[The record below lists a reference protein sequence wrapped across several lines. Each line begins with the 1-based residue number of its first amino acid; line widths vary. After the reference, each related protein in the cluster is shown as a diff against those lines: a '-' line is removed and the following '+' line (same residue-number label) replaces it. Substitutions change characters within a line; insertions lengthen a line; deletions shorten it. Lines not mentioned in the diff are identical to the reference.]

1 MAVAPA
7 RGGLW
12 LGVEWSRF
20 GAGDNRNRSGC
31 VTMADRTFACGR
43 GPLAR
48 EGDLMDRRRTRARAG
63 LAASVLVGAVVLSG
77 CGGISFG
84 QDASDTPSAAQ
95 GTTSVPDTSTPSESP
110 SEDTGSSTTTTST
123 TTTPAPPTTTKAAPK
138 PTPKP
143 TPKATPKPTPTPKEG
158 DTLKPG
164 DSSAYVKQ
172 VQQRLSA
179 LGYWNGSADGTYGGL
194 TSQAVMALQKAAGLG
209 RDGVYGPA
217 TRRALQNGVRPSSR
231 TGGTGIEIDKA
242 RQLLLVV
249 RGGRVTMILNT
260 STGSG
265 ERYTSQGSTRVAT
278 TPAGSF
284 STFRS
289 VNHLDKGPLGDL
301 WRPRYFNGGIAVHG
315 AGSVPGY
322 PASHGCARVSNP
334 AMDMIWATNLMPI
347 GGRVTVY

>member
-1 MAVAPA
+1 
-7 RGGLW
+7 
-12 LGVEWSRF
+12 
-20 GAGDNRNRSGC
+20 
-31 VTMADRTFACGR
+31 
-43 GPLAR
+43 
-48 EGDLMDRRRTRARAG
+48 
-63 LAASVLVGAVVLSG
+63 
-77 CGGISFG
+77 
-84 QDASDTPSAAQ
+84 
-95 GTTSVPDTSTPSESP
+95 VPT
-110 SEDTGSSTTTTST
+110 
-123 TTTPAPPTTTKAAPK
+123 
-138 PTPKP
+138 
-143 TPKATPKPTPTPKEG
+143 EG
-158 DTLKPG
+158 DTLHAG
-164 DSSAYVKQ
+164 DTGPYVRQ

-179 LGYWNGSADGTYGGL
+179 LGYWNGSADGVYGGL

-209 RDGVYGPA
+209 RDGVFGPA
-217 TRRALQNGVRPSSR
+217 TRRALQNGVRPQSR
-231 TGGTGIEIDKA
+231 IGGSGIEIDKA

-265 ERYTSQGSTRVAT
+265 QQYTSQGSTRTAL
-278 TPAGSF
+278 TPAGTF

-347 GGRVTVY
+347 GSAVTVY

>member
-1 MAVAPA
+1 
-7 RGGLW
+7 
-12 LGVEWSRF
+12 
-20 GAGDNRNRSGC
+20 
-31 VTMADRTFACGR
+31 
-43 GPLAR
+43 
-48 EGDLMDRRRTRARAG
+48 MDRRRTGASAG
-63 LAASVLVGAVVLSG
+63 LAASVLVGAVALGG
-77 CGGISFG
+77 CGGITFG
-84 QDASDTPSAAQ
+84 NSSGTPSAG
-95 GTTSVPDTSTPSESP
+95 GTTSVSAPSSDPSTTSGPASG
-110 SEDTGSSTTTTST
+110 DTGSSTTTTPAPT
-123 TTTPAPPTTTKAAPK
+123 TTTAAPTTTTKPAPK
-138 PTPKP
+138 PTSKPASKP
-143 TPKATPKPTPTPKEG
+143 TPKPTPKEG

-164 DSSAYVKQ
+164 DSGAYVKQ

-179 LGYWNGSADGTYGGL
+179 LGYWNGSADGSYGGL

-217 TRRALQNGVRPSSR
+217 TRRALQNGVRPQSR

-249 RGGRVTMILNT
+249 RGGKVTMVLNT

-265 ERYTSQGSTRVAT
+265 QKYTSKGSTNVAL

-315 AGSVPGY
+315 AGYVPGY
-322 PASHGCARVSNP
+322 PASHGCARVSNQ

>member
-1 MAVAPA
+1 MTDKASPA
-7 RGGLW
+7 DSSL
-12 LGVEWSRF
+12 
-20 GAGDNRNRSGC
+20 
-31 VTMADRTFACGR
+31 
-43 GPLAR
+43 PAR
-48 EGDLMDRRRTRARAG
+48 EGDSMDRTTMGARAAV
-63 LAASVLVGAVVLSG
+63 AASVLAGALVLSG
-77 CGGISFG
+77 CGAITFG
-84 QDASDTPSAAQ
+84 KTTSGTPSAAQ
-95 GTTSVPDTSTPSESP
+95 GTTSVADPSSAPVEP
-110 SEDTGSSTTTTST
+110 APADTTTTTTATAPVPT
-123 TTTPAPPTTTKAAPK
+123 TTTPSPSTTKPAPK
-138 PTPKP
+138 PTPPKP
-143 TPKATPKPTPTPKEG
+143 TPKPTPKEG

-164 DSSAYVKQ
+164 DSGAYVKQ

-179 LGYWNGSADGTYGGL
+179 LGYWNGSADGAYGGL

-209 RDGVYGPA
+209 RDGIYGPA
-217 TRRALQNGVRPSSR
+217 TRRALQNGVRPQSR
-231 TGGTGIEIDKA
+231 TGGTGVEIDKA

-249 RGGRVTMILNT
+249 RGGKVTMILNT

-315 AGSVPGY
+315 AGNVPGY

-347 GGRVTVY
+347 GGRVTVF

>member
-1 MAVAPA
+1 MG
-7 RGGLW
+7 R
-12 LGVEWSRF
+12 
-20 GAGDNRNRSGC
+20 RNTG
-31 VTMADRTFACGR
+31 
-43 GPLAR
+43 
-48 EGDLMDRRRTRARAG
+48 ARAA
-63 LAASVLVGAVVLSG
+63 LSASVLAGALVLTA
-77 CGGISFG
+77 CGGISLG
-84 QDASDTPSAAQ
+84 RNTSATPSAAQ
-95 GTTSVPDTSTPSESP
+95 TTTSVPSP
-110 SEDTGSSTTTTST
+110 SSAPVEPVPGETTTTVPTPSTTTK
-123 TTTPAPPTTTKAAPK
+123 PAPEPTAKPTAK
-138 PTPKP
+138 PTP
-143 TPKATPKPTPTPKEG
+143 TPKPTPKEG

-164 DSSAYVKQ
+164 DSGAYVRQ

-179 LGYWNGSADGTYGGL
+179 LGYWNGSADGSYGGL

-217 TRRALQNGVRPSSR
+217 TRRALQNGVRPQSR

-249 RGGRVTMILNT
+249 RGGQVTMILNT

-265 ERYTSQGSTRVAT
+265 ERYTSEGSTRIAT
-278 TPAGSF
+278 TPAGTF

-289 VNHLDKGPLGDL
+289 VDHLDNGPLGAL

-315 AGSVPGY
+315 AAYVPGY

-334 AMDMIWATNLMPI
+334 AMDMIWANNIMPI

>member
-1 MAVAPA
+1 
-7 RGGLW
+7 
-12 LGVEWSRF
+12 
-20 GAGDNRNRSGC
+20 
-31 VTMADRTFACGR
+31 
-43 GPLAR
+43 
-48 EGDLMDRRRTRARAG
+48 MDRSNTGARAA
-63 LAASVLVGAVVLSG
+63 LAASVLAAALVLTA

-84 QDASDTPSAAQ
+84 TGASFTPLAAQ
-95 GTTSVPDTSTPSESP
+95 GTTAVSDPSSVPVEPAPADTTTTVPAP
-110 SEDTGSSTTTTST
+110 STTTPSP
-123 TTTPAPPTTTKAAPK
+123 TTTPATPKPTAK

-143 TPKATPKPTPTPKEG
+143 KPTPKEG

-164 DSSAYVKQ
+164 DSGAYVKQ
-172 VQQRLSA
+172 VQQRLTA
-179 LGYWNGSADGTYGGL
+179 LGYWNGSADGSYGGL

-209 RDGVYGPA
+209 RDGVYGPS
-217 TRRALQNGVRPSSR
+217 TRRALQNGVRPQSR

-265 ERYTSQGSTRVAT
+265 ERYTSEGSTRVAT

-284 STFRS
+284 STFRT
-289 VNHLDKGPLGDL
+289 VDHLDKGPLGAL

-315 AGSVPGY
+315 AGLVPGY

-334 AMDMIWATNLMPI
+334 AMDMIWANNIMPI